1 VGADGDEKGEPAPIY
16 KQVSAK
22 RMARLAAMLDE
33 TTRRNQLID
42 PDDTLAFDADRDQ
55 FLERAL
61 LGLVDRPDK
70 RPTAQSTYVY
80 QSMRERYGLVRG
92 RESILPFDL
101 VLQGSFSDLN
111 LGAFPRWRPP
121 RETPDVFLYR

>member
-1 VGADGDEKGEPAPIY
+1 
-16 KQVSAK
+16 
-22 RMARLAAMLDE
+22 MAQLAAMLDE
-33 TTRRNQLID
+33 TTRRNELID
-42 PDDTLAFDADRDQ
+42 PDDALAADADRDQ

-80 QSMRERYGLVRG
+80 ESMRERYGLVRG

-101 VLQGSFSDLN
+101 VFQGSFNDFN

-121 RETPDVFLYR
+121 KETPDIFLYR

>member
-1 VGADGDEKGEPAPIY
+1 MPSLTPPPEHLRNEVQSVLIGEAEI
-16 KQVSAK
+16 
-22 RMARLAAMLDE
+22 AAMLDE
-33 TTRRNQLID
+33 TTRRNELVD
-42 PDDTLAFDADRDQ
+42 PDDTLVPDADRDQ

-61 LGLVDRPDK
+61 LGLADRPDK

-101 VLQGSFSDLN
+101 VFQGNFSDFN

-121 RETPDVFLYR
+121 RETPDIFLYR